1 MNYEILLSTKE
12 LHLKEEDTP
21 PYVEKILDL
30 FAGCN
35 IDQSLQILQATRQI
49 IVKATNPKVIDSKIL
64 SDAKILLKDMPS
76 LYF

>member
-1 MNYEILLSTKE
+1 MNHEILLSVKE
-12 LHLKEEDTP
+12 LRLKEEDA

-35 IDQSLQILQATRQI
+35 VDQSLQILQATRQI
-49 IVKATNPKVIDSKIL
+49 IVKATNPKTITSEIL
-64 SDAKILLKDMPS
+64 SDAKTLLKDIPS